1 MITMKNRLILTSL
14 LLLFVVAAS
23 GQKFDGNWKINAAKS
38 DVPTDQ
44 LYLAKINF
52 KVKGDSLYT
61 TRYYQSPDGQEYPFD
76 EVLTLDGREHKMNIY
91 DMPRVTKANKGENG
105 AIVIESKTTFYNNS
119 GEDNLIAKETWK
131 VDGSSL
137 VQDFTNQMS
146 GQEFKGTFY
155 YMK

>member
-1 MITMKNRLILTSL
+1 MKNRFLLTSL
-14 LLLFVVAAS
+14 MLLFVITAS
-23 GQKFDGNWKINAAKS
+23 AQKFDGAWKINAAKS
-38 DVPTDQ
+38 TVPTDQ
-44 LYLAKINF
+44 LYLSKINF

-76 EVLTLDGREHKMNIY
+76 EVLTLDGTEHKLTIY
-91 DMPRVTKANKGENG
+91 DMPRVTKASKGENG
-105 AIVIESKTTFYNNS
+105 AIVIESKTTFYGNG
-119 GEDNLIAKETWK
+119 GEDNLTAKETWK
-131 VDGSSL
+131 VDGNTL